1 VSRCMSTNTHSR
13 GFSLLEIL
21 VALAIF
27 SVVSVSTYH
36 QINAI
41 TTTAIRIEE
50 KYYALW
56 VGKNILE
63 QYFIERQWPSAGE
76 DIVEYEMAGREWYVK
91 TSITDGNNPDI
102 KILETSVYKDKNDKS
117 SVVTLYRMIGK
128 N

>member
-1 VSRCMSTNTHSR
+1 MRTNIHTS

-27 SVVSVSTYH
+27 SVVSVATYH

-41 TTTAIRIEE
+41 STTAIRIEE

-56 VGKNILE
+56 VGKNIVE
-63 QYFIERQWPSAGE
+63 QYFIKREWPSTGE
-76 DIVEYEMAGREWYVK
+76 DVVEYEMAGRNWHVK
-91 TSITDGNNPDI
+91 TLISSNDDNADI
-102 KILETSVYKDKNDKS
+102 RMLEISVYKDQADKNA
-117 SVVTLYRMIGK
+117 VITLYRMIGK

>member
-1 VSRCMSTNTHSR
+1 MSTNTHSS

-27 SVVSVSTYH
+27 SVVSVATYH
-36 QINAI
+36 QVNSI

-56 VGKNILE
+56 VGKNIIE
-63 QYFIERQWPSAGE
+63 QYFIEREWPSEGE

-102 KILETSVYKDKNDKS
+102 RILETSVYKDKEDNNS
-117 SVVTLYRMIGK
+117 IVTLYRMIGK

>member
-1 VSRCMSTNTHSR
+1 MKKNRDIS

-41 TTTAIRIEE
+41 SSSASRIEE

-63 QYFIERQWPSAGE
+63 KYFIKREWPSLGE
-76 DIVEYEMAGREWYVK
+76 DFLEYEMAGSEWHVK
-91 TSITDGNNPDI
+91 TSITSDENVDI
-102 KILETSVYKDKNDKS
+102 RILETSVYKNKLDKNPII
-117 SVVTLYRMIGK
+117 TLYRMIGK

>member
-1 VSRCMSTNTHSR
+1 MKNSQKNS

-27 SVVSVSTYH
+27 SVVSVASYH

-41 TTTAIRIEE
+41 SNTAVRLEE
-50 KYYALW
+50 KYYAIW

-63 QYFIERQWPSAGE
+63 QYLINRNDIYLGE
-76 DIVEYEMAGREWYVK
+76 DIIEYKMAGREWHVK
-91 TSITDGNNPDI
+91 TLVKNYDVSDI
-102 KILETSVYKDKNDKS
+102 FLLETSVYKNKNDKDPTI
-117 SVVTLYRMIGK
+117 TLTRVIGK

>member
-1 VSRCMSTNTHSR
+1 MKNNNILN

-27 SVVSVSTYH
+27 SVVSVTMHYQISSIISTS
-36 QINAI
+36 
-41 TTTAIRIEE
+41 TRIEE

-63 QYFIERQWPSAGE
+63 NYFIKREWPALGE
-76 DIVEYEMAGREWYVK
+76 DITEYEMAGQEWYVK
-91 TSITDGNNPDI
+91 TLISSSNDNADI
-102 KILETSVYKDKNDKS
+102 RILEASVYKNKFDES
-117 SVVTLYRMIGK
+117 PIIVLYRIIGK